1 MVLECLH
8 VQLRGLDASLFADT
22 QDGYYL
28 MHAKASNGMQSN
40 NFKFSSCSHARIE
53 SRLNE
58 LIQNPRDWP
67 FIQDSTGFCGNQV
80 VERDANAT
88 AGAGEECDCGYEVR
102 LQSAAISQIC
112 LAVLWNICIAPLER
126 DAGNVHRQVLQ
137 RENMQTHA
145 WQTMQ
150 PVAGRVLQSGN
161 VQLREQRPRLSPRR
175 RLQLP
180 SQMLWYLCSLV
191 FCRCYKLPLD
201 SISNQSYSI
210 RFLCPLAP

>member
-1 MVLECLH
+1 
-8 VQLRGLDASLFADT
+8 
-22 QDGYYL
+22 

-112 LAVLWNICIAPLER
+112 LAVFLNVCIAPLER
-126 DAGNVHRQVLQ
+126 DRQ
-137 RENMQTHA
+137 RAPTSAATRKHA
-145 WQTMQ
+145 N
-150 PVAGRVLQSGN
+150 S
-161 VQLREQRPRLSPRR
+161 RLANDAARR
-175 RLQLP
+175 RACAAKRERAASRTATSSVAPKTTATSKSNALVPVLSCFLPLLQASTRFAFQSILFHSIP
-180 SQMLWYLCSLV
+180 LSSCSLTSHH
-191 FCRCYKLPLD
+191 P
-201 SISNQSYSI
+201 
-210 RFLCPLAP
+210 FLSTRSLL